1 MLFRSE
7 LEQVDFKRVDFV
19 FTTVP
24 IYRKVSVPIMEIHDF
39 LESGEIMSIRH
50 FLQAGGMQFLNRYYR
65 RELFFSDIKGES
77 REQVIHE
84 ICERTGNV
92 VWLPEGFEESV
103 IEREQYGATDF
114 GNLTAIPHPRYM
126 MTRETV
132 VAVAVLKK
140 PVLWSANMVQLVVLT
155 SLNEDEDDE
164 ETQEFYEI
172 TAAFLSDKE
181 AVESVIQE
189 PVFENFE
196 KKITALKR

>member
-1 MLFRSE
+1 
-7 LEQVDFKRVDFV
+7 
-19 FTTVP
+19 
-24 IYRKVSVPIMEIHDF
+24 
-39 LESGEIMSIRH
+39 
-50 FLQAGGMQFLNRYYR
+50 
-65 RELFFSDIKGES
+65 
-77 REQVIHE
+77 
-84 ICERTGNV
+84 
-92 VWLPEGFEESV
+92 
-103 IEREQYGATDF
+103 
-114 GNLTAIPHPRYM
+114 M